1 MSSNNLLWQRD
12 DLVLHCAHFVVSPS
26 LIEPLHGHTYIM
38 RIEAK
43 GPRNKSDMIIDFLD
57 LKPIVKGII
66 ENFSY
71 TVIIPLENPLME
83 VFHNEEKVE
92 VKVKQKEYSF
102 PRQSV
107 SLLPISNSTVE
118 CISEYF
124 TELISRE
131 IKTKYPDLK
140 QLKVSVGEYSK
151 SVATS
156 VDLY

>member
-1 MSSNNLLWQRD
+1 
-12 DLVLHCAHFVVSPS
+12 
-26 LIEPLHGHTYIM
+26 
-38 RIEAK
+38 
-43 GPRNKSDMIIDFLD
+43 MIIDFLD